1 MTSLSRLQEIP
12 NNVFGKSFS
21 LRFWHPIAKCNR
33 LVFGL
38 FLSSFITNVIPDFL
52 GPHGLSCKNNGGF
65 EEAYNI
71 PVEVA
76 GPNVAADSEVSD
88 ARVGL
93 QDVGKTFLELVGAQP
108 LDGIPGRAFAPL
120 PASPLDTSAC
130 QQGYAEYYGRRYVVS
145 QRLLW
150 NGD

>member
-1 MTSLSRLQEIP
+1 MTSDH
-12 NNVFGKSFS
+12 G
-21 LRFWHPIAKCNR
+21 
-33 LVFGL
+33 
-38 FLSSFITNVIPDFL
+38 DFL
-52 GPHGLSCKNNGGF
+52 GAHGLSCKNNGGF

-108 LDGIPGRAFAPL
+108 LGGIDGRSLAPL
-120 PASPLDTSAC
+120 PASLHDTSAC
-130 QQGYAEYYGRRYVVS
+130 QQGSAEYYGGRYIVS

-150 NGD
+150 DGTGSSSTTASITTSFTTWPQIPTR